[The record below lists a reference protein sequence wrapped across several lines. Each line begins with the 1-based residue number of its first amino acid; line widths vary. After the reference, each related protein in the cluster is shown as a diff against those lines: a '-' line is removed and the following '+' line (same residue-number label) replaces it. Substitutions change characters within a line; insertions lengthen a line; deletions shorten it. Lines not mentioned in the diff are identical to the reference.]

1 MYYSN
6 IKFNKKAGRSGDMK
20 VAVCQGEAVG
30 GFPKREE
37 LLKYWK
43 QQLSTIPEVHEID
56 FYEMFDESWA
66 GQYDAV
72 IGAWIRDGYFGEE
85 FFRKYPKLKYIAT
98 LGHGFGKIDE
108 LAARRYNVTFT
119 NTVYGDMTIAQF
131 GFGLLMDICHHIG
144 DEARFYKQML
154 DEKHGFA
161 GRKKVCTR
169 QIELYEK
176 TMGIIGLG
184 NIGLWMARMAQG
196 FGMHVVAYSR
206 HKKVGP
212 EYKNIE
218 QVSFDELLARSD
230 VISIHC
236 PLTDQTRGMIDRKA
250 FSKMKDGVIIINT
263 ARGAIIDEQALIDNL
278 KSRKVYAAGLDV
290 VDGEPVHE
298 KTPIFDQDNA
308 TITAHIAWAPE
319 EARYRTVRIATENL
333 RNWIAGVP
341 TSVIA

>member
-1 MYYSN
+1 
-6 IKFNKKAGRSGDMK
+6 MK
-20 VAVCQGEAVG
+20 VAVCQGDAVG
-30 GFPKREE
+30 GYPKKEDLIE
-37 LLKYWK
+37 YWK
-43 QQLSTIPEVHEID
+43 QQLGAIPEVSDID

-66 GQYDAV
+66 GKYDAV
-72 IGAWIRDGYFGEE
+72 IGARISDGYLGEE
-85 FFRKYPKLKYIAT
+85 FFSKHQKLKYIAT

-108 LAARRYNVTFT
+108 LAARRHNVTFT

-131 GFGLLMDICHHIG
+131 GFGLLMNICHHIE
-144 DEARFYKQML
+144 DEARFYKQMI
-154 DEKHGFA
+154 DENHGFT

-176 TMGIIGLG
+176 TIGIIGLG
-184 NIGLWMARMAQG
+184 NIGLWMAKMAQG
-196 FGMHVVAYSR
+196 FGMHVIAYSR

-212 EYKNIE
+212 EYKDIE
-218 QVSFDELLARSD
+218 QVSFDEVLSRSD

-236 PLTDQTRGMIDRKA
+236 PLTDQTRGLVDREA

-263 ARGAIIDEQALIDNL
+263 ARGAIIDEEALVDAL
-278 KSRKVYAAGLDV
+278 KSGKVYAAGLDV

-298 KTPIFDQDNA
+298 KKPIFDCDNA

-319 EARYRTVRIATENL
+319 EARFRTIRIATENL
-333 RNWIAGVP
+333 RNYIAGVP